1 MNKKTS
7 VQWIVFLIALA
18 VIFIGTSQPSE
29 AGRDEGPVIYVT
41 SQDLYYDSIILTD
54 LPIRGPFQ
62 LLEMEGPMT
71 GTQTEFGP
79 GDKDYS
85 GGQWWVDE
93 NDNGEMDD
101 EDIYFMCPLLK
112 PGRDEP

>member
-7 VQWIVFLIALA
+7 VQWIVFLITLA

-29 AGRDEGPVIYVT
+29 AGRGEGPVIYVT

-54 LPIRGPFQ
+54 LPTHGPFQ
-62 LLEMEGPMT
+62 LLEMEGPMN
-71 GTQTEFGP
+71 GPQTEFGP
-79 GDKDYS
+79 GDKDYFR
-85 GGQWWVDE
+85 GRWWVDE

-101 EDIYFMCPLLK
+101 EDIYFMCPLLG

>member
-1 MNKKTS
+1 MNKKTA
-7 VQWIVFLIALA
+7 VHWIIFLIALA

-29 AGRDEGPVIYVT
+29 AGREEGPVIYVT
-41 SQDLYYDSIILTD
+41 SQDLYYDSIVLTD
-54 LPIRGPFQ
+54 LPARGPFQ

-71 GTQTEFGP
+71 GVQTEFGP

-85 GGQWWVDE
+85 GGRWWVDV
-93 NDNGEMDD
+93 NDNGEKDD
-101 EDIYFMCPLLK
+101 EDNYFICPLLE